1 MLEQALANSRKDTVR
16 DVEILSNIPFGPTF
30 YPTKEEF
37 SGDPLIYLEKIRS
50 VAEKYGICKIVPPE
64 GWNPPFAVDIAAQKK
79 FQTKDQSIHRLQ
91 EGISFGDGTEYTVRE
106 YQKMATAWSK
116 KWKRRYSAPDTPSAA
131 TEDNNVEKKETDAGA
146 IGEDGVPSTT
156 VSSSAVTST
165 EPSIASSSSV
175 LNNEPPITSS
185 SAVQS
190 SELPKTDS
198 ATSNYEMKSGG
209 SIQQETIIMSPE
221 NLERDYWDIVE
232 TQSHEVDVDY
242 GNDIDTSEVGS
253 GFPVSQR
260 GRSVNS
266 PNFQKSD
273 QDDLP
278 EPEFGTE
285 EYYRETFWN
294 LNNIPN
300 SKNSVLRHLKVG
312 INGINVPWLYFG
324 CLFSTF
330 CWHNEDNY
338 MYSINYHHRGAPK
351 QWYGVPGT
359 KQDADGV
366 ERVFKN
372 YLSMKMRDVPDLLHH
387 ITTSFSP
394 RILNQEGVRVCKL
407 LQHSGE
413 FIVTFPRAF
422 HGGFSLGPN
431 CGEAVNF
438 ALHDWIPHA
447 VDANERYRTFAR
459 PSVFSHDRLVYTMAH
474 WAKELRTKEIC
485 SALAQE
491 LRRLKNEELLLR
503 AKLIKAG
510 VRDVSN
516 DVTLPPNRLDR
527 LDEESADYDDK
538 RLCHSCK
545 HICFFSAVCC
555 ECSESK
561 VSCLRHSHYMCRCS
575 IKRKYLL
582 IWTKEKEMNDTIAK
596 VERRGEELANSNVVS
611 LDNDELLEKY
621 ATEDKYHHKTY
632 DVSVDPICAL
642 EKEVPQLV
650 SSATSSIASA
660 RSSSASPELKQHPVQ
675 ATSLGNDTV
684 TSQQSTSAEPLVEN
698 VVKVDESV

>member
-1 MLEQALANSRKDTVR
+1 
-16 DVEILSNIPFGPTF
+16 
-30 YPTKEEF
+30 
-37 SGDPLIYLEKIRS
+37 
-50 VAEKYGICKIVPPE
+50 
-64 GWNPPFAVDIAAQKK
+64 
-79 FQTKDQSIHRLQ
+79 
-91 EGISFGDGTEYTVRE
+91 
-106 YQKMATAWSK
+106 MATAWSK
-116 KWKRRYSAPDTPSAA
+116 KWKRRYSAPDTPGAA
-131 TEDNNVEKKETDAGA
+131 VEQNGERKETEVGA
-146 IGEDGVPSTT
+146 IEGAVPSTT

-165 EPSIASSSSV
+165 DEPPITSSSSV
-175 LNNEPPITSS
+175 QNNEPPITSS
-185 SAVQS
+185 SPVQS
-190 SELPKTDS
+190 SEPPKTNNGGS
-198 ATSNYEMKSGG
+198 VTSNDEMKMGG
-209 SIQQETIIMSPE
+209 GIHSKEAIIMSPE

-253 GFPVSQR
+253 GFPISQR

-266 PNFQKSD
+266 PNFQKSEL
-273 QDDLP
+273 DDLP

-312 INGINVPWLYFG
+312 INGINIPWLYFG

-407 LQHSGE
+407 LQHAGE

-474 WAKELRTKEIC
+474 WVQELRTKEIC
-485 SALAQE
+485 SSLARE

-516 DVTLPPNRLDR
+516 DVTLPPNRLDQ

-582 IWTKEKEMNDTIAK
+582 IWTKETEMNDAIAR

-611 LDNDELLEKY
+611 LVNDDLLEEY
-621 ATEDKYHHKTY
+621 ATKDKNRHKTY
-632 DVSVDPICAL
+632 DVPVDPICAL
-642 EKEVPQLV
+642 EREVPPLV

-660 RSSSASPELKQHPVQ
+660 RSSSSSPELKQHLEQ
-675 ATSLGNDTV
+675 MTSQGEDTV
-684 TSQQSTSAEPLVEN
+684 TAQQNTSAESLDEN
-698 VVKVDESV
+698 VVKVEGTTQ

>member
-1 MLEQALANSRKDTVR
+1 
-16 DVEILSNIPFGPTF
+16 
-30 YPTKEEF
+30 
-37 SGDPLIYLEKIRS
+37 
-50 VAEKYGICKIVPPE
+50 
-64 GWNPPFAVDIAAQKK
+64 
-79 FQTKDQSIHRLQ
+79 
-91 EGISFGDGTEYTVRE
+91 
-106 YQKMATAWSK
+106 MATAWSK
-116 KWKRRYSAPDTPSAA
+116 KWKRRYSAP
-131 TEDNNVEKKETDAGA
+131 EDGAQKKETGVGA
-146 IGEDGVPSTT
+146 SGEGGLPSTT

-165 EPSIASSSSV
+165 EPSVTTSSPSVHHTDPPVSSSFAAEG
-175 LNNEPPITSS
+175 ND
-185 SAVQS
+185 
-190 SELPKTDS
+190 LPKTEDTGGS
-198 ATSNYEMKSGG
+198 VTKNYEMKMGG
-209 SIQQETIIMSPE
+209 DTQKETGIMSPE

-253 GFPVSQR
+253 GFPISQR

-266 PNFQKSD
+266 PNFQNSD
-273 QDDLP
+273 LDDLP

-338 MYSINYHHRGAPK
+338 MYSINYHHKGAPK

-394 RILNQEGVRVCKL
+394 RILNQEGVRVSKL
-407 LQHSGE
+407 LQHAGE
-413 FIVTFPRAF
+413 YIVTFPRAF

-474 WAKELRTKEIC
+474 WAKELRTREIC

-516 DVTLPPNRLDR
+516 DVALPANRLDQ

-582 IWTKEKEMNDTIAK
+582 VWTKEKEMNDTIAK
-596 VERRGEELANSNVVS
+596 VERRGEELGNSNLVS
-611 LDNDELLEKY
+611 LVNDDLLEEY
-621 ATEDKYHHKTY
+621 ATKDKKHHKTY

-660 RSSSASPELKQHPVQ
+660 RSSSASPELKDHPVQ
-675 ATSLGNDTV
+675 VSSQGNDTV
-684 TSQQSTSAEPLVEN
+684 VAQQISSAEQLGEN
-698 VVKVDESV
+698 VAHVHQSA

>member
-1 MLEQALANSRKDTVR
+1 
-16 DVEILSNIPFGPTF
+16 
-30 YPTKEEF
+30 
-37 SGDPLIYLEKIRS
+37 
-50 VAEKYGICKIVPPE
+50 
-64 GWNPPFAVDIAAQKK
+64 
-79 FQTKDQSIHRLQ
+79 
-91 EGISFGDGTEYTVRE
+91 
-106 YQKMATAWSK
+106 MATAWSK
-116 KWKRRYSAPDTPSAA
+116 KWKRHYSAPDTPDTAMKDNA
-131 TEDNNVEKKETDAGA
+131 EKEETEDGTL
-146 IGEDGVPSTT
+146 GEGGLPSTT
-156 VSSSAVTST
+156 VSSSAAVTST
-165 EPSIASSSSV
+165 EPTIASSSSV
-175 LNNEPPITSS
+175 QNNEPPITSS
-185 SAVQS
+185 STVTGS
-190 SELPKTDS
+190 DLPKSDNGGS
-198 ATSNYEMKSGG
+198 VSNNYELKMGG
-209 SIQQETIIMSPE
+209 DTPKETIVMSPE

-253 GFPVSQR
+253 GFPISQR

-266 PNFQKSD
+266 PNFQKSEH
-273 QDDLP
+273 DDLP

-338 MYSINYHHRGAPK
+338 MYSINYHHKGAPK

-394 RILNQEGVRVCKL
+394 RILSQEGVRVCKL
-407 LQHSGE
+407 LQHAGE
-413 FIVTFPRAF
+413 YIVTFPRAF

-474 WAKELRTKEIC
+474 WVKELRTKEIC

-516 DVTLPPNRLDR
+516 DVELPPNRLDQ

-582 IWTKEKEMNDTIAK
+582 VWTKEKEMNDTIAK
-596 VERRGEELANSNVVS
+596 VERRGEELDNSNIVS
-611 LDNDELLEKY
+611 LVDDDLLEKY
-621 ATEDKYHHKTY
+621 ATKDKDHHKTY
-632 DVSVDPICAL
+632 DVSVDPICGL

-650 SSATSSIASA
+650 SSAASSIASA

-675 ATSLGNDTV
+675 E
-684 TSQQSTSAEPLVEN
+684 TSQGVDNVTAQQITSAEPLGEN
-698 VVKVDESV
+698 VVKLDQSA

>member
-1 MLEQALANSRKDTVR
+1 MSFNSCSTLVLADTFGVIHLS
-16 DVEILSNIPFGPTF
+16 DVYQT
-30 YPTKEEF
+30 
-37 SGDPLIYLEKIRS
+37 
-50 VAEKYGICKIVPPE
+50 
-64 GWNPPFAVDIAAQKK
+64 GWNPPFAVNLDCPKK

-116 KWKRRYSAPDTPSAA
+116 KWKRRYSAPHTPGAA
-131 TEDNNVEKKETDAGA
+131 EEQNVERKEKEVGA
-146 IGEDGVPSTT
+146 IGDGYVPSTT
-156 VSSSAVTST
+156 VSSSAVTNT
-165 EPSIASSSSV
+165 DEAPV
-175 LNNEPPITSS
+175 TSS
-185 SAVQS
+185 STIQS
-190 SELPKTDS
+190 SEPTNK
-198 ATSNYEMKSGG
+198 NGMKLGG
-209 SIQQETIIMSPE
+209 GIQSEETIIMSPE

-253 GFPVSQR
+253 GFPISQR

-266 PNFQKSD
+266 PNFQKSEH
-273 QDDLP
+273 DDLP

-407 LQHSGE
+407 LQHAGE

-474 WAKELRTKEIC
+474 WVQELRTKEIC
-485 SALAQE
+485 SSLARE

-516 DVTLPPNRLDR
+516 DVTLPPNRLDQ

-575 IKRKYLL
+575 VKRKYLL
-582 IWTKEKEMNDTIAK
+582 IWTKETEMNDAITR
-596 VERRGEELANSNVVS
+596 VERRGEELSNSHVVS
-611 LDNDELLEKY
+611 LVDDDLLEEY
-621 ATEDKYHHKTY
+621 ATKDRNRHKTY
-632 DVSVDPICAL
+632 NVPVDPICAL
-642 EKEVPQLV
+642 EEVPQLV

-660 RSSSASPELKQHPVQ
+660 RSSSASPELKQHPDQ
-675 ATSLGNDTV
+675 MTSQGEHTFSV
-684 TSQQSTSAEPLVEN
+684 QQSTTSEPLDES
-698 VVKVDESV
+698 VVKVDQSV